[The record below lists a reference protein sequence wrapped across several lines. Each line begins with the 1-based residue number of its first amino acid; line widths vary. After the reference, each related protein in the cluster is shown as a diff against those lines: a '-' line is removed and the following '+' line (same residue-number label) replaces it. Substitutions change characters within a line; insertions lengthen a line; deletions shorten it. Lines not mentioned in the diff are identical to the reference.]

1 MTHTPRVGPTVLDR
15 VLDRAVARIDY
26 DAWCVGHVDDRVKD
40 RVDRVWVRVDDR
52 EREAVMR

>member
-1 MTHTPRVGPTVLDR
+1 MNRVWD
-15 VLDRAVARIDY
+15 RIDY
-26 DAWCVGHVDDRVKD
+26 DAWCVGHVDDRVDD